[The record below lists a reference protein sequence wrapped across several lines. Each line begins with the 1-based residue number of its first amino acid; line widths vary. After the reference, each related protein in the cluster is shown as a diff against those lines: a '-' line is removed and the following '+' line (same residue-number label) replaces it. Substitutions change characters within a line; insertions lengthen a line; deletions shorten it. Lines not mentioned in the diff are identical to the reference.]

1 MTKSVIAQASLW
13 TMLFIV
19 ATGFGYGFNISVSRR
34 LANLPYVFWVC
45 AYNCWQV
52 LGFWMVEMF
61 FFGGNNGGEGG
72 GGTSTFSYEE
82 RTPRTLRAFN
92 KNGLVVFLVVSR
104 NYTCQ
109 LRGPSSLPL
118 SFLSS
123 LFLGPLIFPFE
134 CCMKHIER
142 SC

>member
-13 TMLFIV
+13 TMLFVV
-19 ATGFGYGFNISVSRR
+19 ATGFGYGLNIPVSRR

-61 FFGGNNGGEGG
+61 FFGGAGGSSSGAG
-72 GGTSTFSYEE
+72 VSAVAYEE

-92 KNGLVVFLVVSR
+92 KNGLVVFLVVSKKFLE
-104 NYTCQ
+104 CKSS
-109 LRGPSSLPL
+109 RG
-118 SFLSS
+118 S
-123 LFLGPLIFPFE
+123 LFVSLVRNEKSLE
-134 CCMKHIER
+134 VMLTNHDTNR
-142 SC
+142 QTY